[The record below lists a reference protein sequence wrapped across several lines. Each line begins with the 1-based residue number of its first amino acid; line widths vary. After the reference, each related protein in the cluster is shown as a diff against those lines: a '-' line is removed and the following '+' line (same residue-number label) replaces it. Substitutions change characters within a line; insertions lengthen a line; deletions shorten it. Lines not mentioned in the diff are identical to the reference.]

1 METDVIK
8 INRNRRPMG
17 RPKKSRII
25 CSEPKISMF
34 GPRNFNEN
42 YFVDMTLE
50 EFETIRLIDHNN
62 LTQEECSEFMGV
74 ARTTVQKIYNDAR
87 KKIADALFN
96 GKTLKIVGGNYSLC
110 GEMQRGKNCNK
121 KQCRGFNRNNE

>member
-8 INRNRRPMG
+8 INKNVRPMG

-25 CSEPKISMF
+25 CSEPKINMF
-34 GPRNFNEN
+34 GPRNFDEN
-42 YFVDMTLE
+42 YYVDMTLE
-50 EFETIRLIDHNN
+50 EFETIRLIDHND

-110 GEMQRGKNCNK
+110 GEKPHGRNCNK